1 MSGSALAIVG
11 QKETIMPFLATGAKV
26 VYVKKGECVR
36 VVDDLIREGIKIIFF
51 TEEFI
56 EELNDT
62 LLKYRTETMPCL
74 IPIPT
79 GRGKT
84 KLAIERIRGVIK
96 KAVGADVFLE
106 EQ

>member
-1 MSGSALAIVG
+1 
-11 QKETIMPFLATGAKV
+11 EV
-26 VYVKKGECVR
+26 VYVKKGECVK
-36 VVDDLIREGIKIIFF
+36 VVEELIERGFKIIFF

-56 EELNDT
+56 DELSEI
-62 LLKYRTETMPCL
+62 LLNYRTETVPCL

-106 EQ
+106 EK

>member
-1 MSGSALAIVG
+1 MSGSVLAIVG
-11 QKETIMPFLATGAKV
+11 KKETIMPFLATGAKV
-26 VYVKKGECVR
+26 VYVKEKECVK
-36 VVDDLIREGIKIIFF
+36 VVDDLIKEGVKIIFF

-56 EELNDT
+56 EELDEI
-62 LLKYRTETMPCL
+62 LLKYRTETFPCL

-106 EQ
+106 EK

>member
-1 MSGSALAIVG
+1 
-11 QKETIMPFLATGAKV
+11 
-26 VYVKKGECVR
+26 
-36 VVDDLIREGIKIIFF
+36 LISEGTKIILF

-56 EELNDT
+56 DELNDV
-62 LLKYRTETMPCL
+62 LMRYRTETTPCL

-106 EQ
+106 EK

>member
-1 MSGSALAIVG
+1 MSGRALAIIG
-11 QKETIMPFLATGAKV
+11 QRETIMPFLATGATV
-26 VYVKKGECVR
+26 VYVKKGECVS
-36 VVDDLIREGIKIIFF
+36 VVEDLVDRGYKIIFF

-56 EELNDT
+56 EELND
-62 LLKYRTETMPCL
+62 LLMEYRNQTIPCL

-96 KAVGADVFLE
+96 KAVGADVFVE
-106 EQ
+106 D

>member
-11 QKETIMPFLATGAKV
+11 RKETIMPFLATGAKV
-26 VYVKKGECVR
+26 VYAQKGECVKI
-36 VVDDLIREGIKIIFF
+36 VEDLISEGTKIILF

-56 EELNDT
+56 DELDDV
-62 LLKYRTETMPCL
+62 LMRYRTETTPCL

-84 KLAIERIRGVIK
+84 KLAIERIRSVIK
-96 KAVGADVFLE
+96 RAVGADVFLE
-106 EQ
+106 EK

>member
-1 MSGSALAIVG
+1 MFGKSLAIIG
-11 QKETIMPFLATGAKV
+11 QKATIMPFLATGAQV
-26 VYVKKGECVR
+26 VYIKEGEGVKAIEE
-36 VVDDLIREGIKIIFF
+36 LIAQGFKIIFF

-56 EELNDT
+56 NELDSI
-62 LLKYRTETMPCL
+62 LLKYRNQTTPCL

-106 EQ
+106 EK

>member
-1 MSGSALAIVG
+1 MFGKALAIVG
-11 QKETIMPFLATGAKV
+11 QRETIMPFLATGAHV
-26 VYVKKGECVR
+26 VYIKKSEGTAVIE
-36 VVDDLIREGIKIIFF
+36 DLITQGFKIIFF

-56 EELNDT
+56 DELQSV
-62 LLKYRTETMPCL
+62 LMKYRNQTTPCL

-106 EQ
+106 EK

>member
-1 MSGSALAIVG
+1 MSGSAMAIIG
-11 QKETIMPFLATGAKV
+11 QKETIMPFVATGAKV
-26 VYVKKGECVR
+26 VYVNSGECAVT
-36 VVDDLIREGIKIIFF
+36 VEDLIGRGYKIIFF

-56 EELNDT
+56 DELNEI
-62 LLKYRTETMPCL
+62 LLKYRNQTIPCL

-96 KAVGADVFLE
+96 RAVGADVFVE
-106 EQ
+106 E

>member
-106 EQ
+106 EK

>member
-1 MSGSALAIVG
+1 MFGRALAIIG
-11 QKETIMPFLATGAKV
+11 QRETIMPFLATGAHV
-26 VYVKKGECVR
+26 VFIKDGEGAAAVE
-36 VVDDLIREGIKIIFF
+36 DLITQGFKIIFF

-56 EELNDT
+56 GELDDI
-62 LLKYRTETMPCL
+62 LIKYQNQTTPCL

-106 EQ
+106 EK

>member
-1 MSGSALAIVG
+1 MSGSTMAIVG
-11 QKETIMPFLATGAKV
+11 QRETIMPFLATGATV
-26 VYVKKGECVR
+26 VYVNKGECVT
-36 VVDDLIREGIKIIFF
+36 VIEDLIDRGYKIIFF

-56 EELNDT
+56 EELNET
-62 LLKYRTETMPCL
+62 LLEYRNKTIPCL

-96 KAVGADVFLE
+96 RAVGADVFVE
-106 EQ
+106 D

>member
-11 QKETIMPFLATGAKV
+11 KKETIMPFLATGAKV
-26 VYVKKGECVR
+26 VYVKQGECAEVIEDLVR
-36 VVDDLIREGIKIIFF
+36 HGTKIILF

-56 EELNDT
+56 DELQEI
-62 LLKYRTETMPCL
+62 LHHYRTETVPCL

-84 KLAIERIRGVIK
+84 KRAIERIRGVIK
-96 KAVGADVFLE
+96 RAVGADVFLE
-106 EQ
+106 EK

>member
-1 MSGSALAIVG
+1 MSGSALAIIG
-11 QKETIMPFLATGAKV
+11 EKETIMPFLTTGAKV
-26 VYVKKGECVR
+26 VYIKKGEGVK
-36 VVDDLIREGIKIIFF
+36 VVEDLIEAGIKIIFF

-56 EELNDT
+56 DELSEI
-62 LLKYRTETMPCL
+62 LSQYRTETFPCL

-84 KLAIERIRGVIK
+84 KLATERIRGVIK

-106 EQ
+106 EK

>member
-1 MSGSALAIVG
+1 MSGSSLAIVG
-11 QKETIMPFLATGAKV
+11 GKETIMPFLATGAKV
-26 VYVKKGECVR
+26 VYVKQGECAA
-36 VVDDLIREGIKIIFF
+36 VVEDLIKQGTKIVFF

-56 EELNDT
+56 DELKEV
-62 LLKYRTETMPCL
+62 LLRYRTETTPCL

-106 EQ
+106 EK

>member
-1 MSGSALAIVG
+1 MSGSTIAIVG
-11 QKETIMPFLATGAKV
+11 QRETIMPFLATGATV
-26 VYVKKGECVR
+26 LYVTKGECVAI
-36 VVDDLIREGIKIIFF
+36 VETLITEGYKIIFF

-56 EELNDT
+56 EELSDI
-62 LLKYRTETMPCL
+62 LSKYRNKTIPCL

-96 KAVGADVFLE
+96 KAVGADVFVE
-106 EQ
+106 D

>member
-11 QKETIMPFLATGAKV
+11 RKETIMPFLATGAEV
-26 VYVKKGECVR
+26 VYAQKGKCVNI
-36 VVDDLIREGIKIIFF
+36 VEDLVSQGTKIILF

-56 EELNDT
+56 DELQDV
-62 LLKYRTETMPCL
+62 LMKYRTETTPCL

-106 EQ
+106 EK

>member
-11 QKETIMPFLATGAKV
+11 QRETIMPFLATGAKV
-26 VYVKKGECVR
+26 VYVKKGECVK
-36 VVDDLIREGIKIIFF
+36 VVEDLIREGIKIILF

-56 EELNDT
+56 DELHDV
-62 LLKYRTETMPCL
+62 LLRYRTETIPCL

-106 EQ
+106 E

>member
-1 MSGSALAIVG
+1 MSGKTLAIVG
-11 QKETIMPFLATGAKV
+11 QQETIMPFLATGAEV
-26 VYVKKGECVR
+26 VYVKKGECVK
-36 VVDDLIREGIKIIFF
+36 VVEELIGQGFKIIFF

-56 EELNDT
+56 DELSEI
-62 LLKYRTETMPCL
+62 LLNYRTETIPCL

-106 EQ
+106 EK